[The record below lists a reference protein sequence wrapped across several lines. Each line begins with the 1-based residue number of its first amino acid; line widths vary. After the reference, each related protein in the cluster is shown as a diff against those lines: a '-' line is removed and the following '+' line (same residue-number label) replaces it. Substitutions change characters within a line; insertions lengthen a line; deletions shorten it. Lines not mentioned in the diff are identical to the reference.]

1 MYIMLGI
8 NETRE
13 SVKAP
18 FAQQMRDSL
27 RRANT
32 GKLNDSERSHLDRE
46 QQLSEMFTS
55 VWC

>member
-1 MYIMLGI
+1 MLGI

-13 SVKAP
+13 PVKDP

-32 GKLNDSERSHLDRE
+32 GKLNDSELTLLERE
-46 QQLSEMFTS
+46 QLLSEMFTS
-55 VWC
+55 VWE